1 MSINSGKQIVKL
13 IRNRLQT
20 PDGKMLE
27 STAGKRY
34 VEHRDQNGNL
44 YFLDGGLDYARCS
57 AHGDENYMQEWSND
71 PHPEKTET
79 QLWFDLMED
88 CDTYQ

>member
-1 MSINSGKQIVKL
+1 MSINSGRQGVKL

-57 AHGDENYMQEWSND
+57 AHGDEVYMQEWSDD
-71 PHPEKTET
+71 PNPCKTEV
-79 QLWFDLMED
+79 QLWFDIMKD

>member
-1 MSINSGKQIVKL
+1 MQL
-13 IRNRLQT
+13 LRNRLQS
-20 PDGKMLE
+20 PDGTILE
-27 STAGKRY
+27 SKHRHDYVCHLDKNGKM
-34 VEHRDQNGNL
+34 

-57 AHGDENYMQEWSND
+57 AHGDENYMQEWSDD